1 MKILGIGM
9 AFYGRR
15 AQKSRKMPVSDG
27 IMALQMTQKRCYP
40 VEVCD
45 IHFLVPYGSHCTKTS
60 DTNSGYLSLNK

>member
-27 IMALQMTQKRCYP
+27 IMALQRTQKRSYP

-45 IHFLVPYGSHCTKTS
+45 IHFLVRTDPAQQNERY
-60 DTNSGYLSLNK
+60 